1 MPLRRFA
8 INFDKKNANTISIT
22 SLNIKGSDT
31 ETKEVRKPLLVTRLN
46 CNTPAKWQSKSPK
59 PHKRIFKKG
68 PAIFLEIPQKSV
80 RIIKPIK
87 NPPVGPKI
95 T

>member
-8 INFDKKNANTISIT
+8 MNFDKKNANTISIT
-22 SLNIKGSDT
+22 SFKIKGSDA
-31 ETKEVRKPLLVTRLN
+31 ETKEAIKPLFVTRLN
-46 CNTPAKWQSKSPK
+46 CNTPTKWQSKSPK
-59 PHKRIFKKG
+59 PHKIILKIG
-68 PAIFLEIPQKSV
+68 LVLFLEMPQKSV
-80 RIIKPIK
+80 RTIKPIK

>member
-1 MPLRRFA
+1 M
-8 INFDKKNANTISIT
+8 NFDKKNANTISIT
-22 SLNIKGSDT
+22 SFKIKGSDA
-31 ETKEVRKPLLVTRLN
+31 ETKEAIKPLFVTRLN

-59 PHKRIFKKG
+59 PHKRIFKTE
-68 PAIFLEIPQKSV
+68 PVIFLEIPQKSA
-80 RIIKPIK
+80 RTINPIK

>member
-1 MPLRRFA
+1 MVFRRFA
-8 INFDKKNANTISIT
+8 INFDKKNAITRSTISF
-22 SLNIKGSDT
+22 NKKGSEA
-31 ETKEVRKPLLVTRLN
+31 ETKEATKPLLVTRLN

-68 PAIFLEIPQKSV
+68 PAIFLEMPQKST
-80 RIIKPIK
+80 RKIKPIK

>member
-1 MPLRRFA
+1 MVFRRFA
-8 INFDKKNANTISIT
+8 MNFDKKNANIISIT
-22 SLNIKGSDT
+22 SFNIKGSEA
-31 ETKEVRKPLLVTRLN
+31 ETKEATKPLLVTRLN

-59 PHKRIFKKG
+59 AQKRIFKKG
-68 PAIFLEIPQKSV
+68 PVIFLEMPQKRV
-80 RIIKPIK
+80 RTIKPIK